1 MISLRST
8 LRSQVGQK
16 SGILMRELQTS
27 WIWFK
32 EMRSLRAAAKR
43 RTGMDKKPK
52 LRKPFQTEVAIV
64 TPGRYIS
71 REWTKLK
78 DEDFR
83 RYRLK
88 HGESGAKMEGLV
100 CGSGTANFKCGR
112 ICLNLKLI

>member
-1 MISLRST
+1 
-8 LRSQVGQK
+8 
-16 SGILMRELQTS
+16 
-27 WIWFK
+27 
-32 EMRSLRAAAKR
+32 
-43 RTGMDKKPK
+43 MDKKPK

-88 HGESGAKMEGLV
+88 HGESGAKMERVGVRYSPVLQIV
-100 CGSGTANFKCGR
+100 SVDEFAKRRFISVFLRGVRSLNGMVRRGSLEVVEYGGKEASHETTRAGH
-112 ICLNLKLI
+112 